1 MADAVEKVSKEKKLK
16 LKRIKKTKNL
26 NISNGNLKSVP
37 NKNFS
42 CKYVCFMKKWQVLEK
57 IIKTCWQSLLFVMYY
72 F

>member
-26 NISNGNLKSVP
+26 NISNGNLKSVSN

-57 IIKTCWQSLLFVMYY
+57 
-72 F
+72 

>member
-57 IIKTCWQSLLFVMYY
+57 
-72 F
+72 